1 MGLNMKER
9 DSVTKEIANRYK
21 KATKNAKKAIL
32 NEYISLTGFNRK
44 YAITKINSCIKRKT
58 YVFNNKTMISCKVEV
73 PKRKKRK
80 YIPKYDQTFQISL
93 IAIWSFFDYMCGQRL
108 VPFIKENIAE
118 LIKER
123 SFKITDV
130 IKEKLLTISS
140 ATVNRLLKEPRKK
153 NRLHGISTTKAG
165 KGLNQLIPI
174 RVFFDWD
181 ERVPGFFEID
191 TVSHDGG
198 NASGEHIYT
207 VTVTDVSV
215 GWTEIRPV
223 LNKAQRWV
231 KESIED
237 IKNTIPY
244 KMLGIDS
251 DNGSEFKN
259 YQLVKW
265 CEDNEITFTR
275 GRSYKKNDNCF
286 VEQKNNSVVRHLV
299 GYHRYEGQQALQ
311 TLEKLY
317 KLWCLLVNYF
327 YPSMKILEKERKD
340 AHIYKKYDNAKTP
353 YKRCLE
359 SDKLSDEEKQKL
371 IKIKEGLNIIEL
383 KKNVEKALNDVLK
396 YVHKP

>member
-1 MGLNMKER
+1 MGLSMKER
-9 DSVTKEIANRYK
+9 NSVTKEIAVRYK
-21 KATKNAKKAIL
+21 NATKNEKKAIL

-44 YAITKINSCIKRKT
+44 YAISKINSCIKRKA
-58 YVFNNKTMISCKVEV
+58 YSFNNKTMISCKVEV

-80 YIPKYDQTFQISL
+80 YISKYDKTFQGSL
-93 IAIWSFFDYMCGQRL
+93 IAIWTFFDYMCGQRL
-108 VPFIKENIAE
+108 VPFIKENITE

-153 NRLHGISTTKAG
+153 NKLHGTSTTKAG

-207 VTVTDVSV
+207 VTATDISV

-299 GYHRYEGQQALQ
+299 GYYRYEGQKALQ

-359 SDKLSDEEKQKL
+359 TDKLSDEEKQKL

-383 KKNVEKALNDVLK
+383 KKSVEKALNDVLK
-396 YVHKP
+396 YVHQP

>member
-1 MGLNMKER
+1 M
-9 DSVTKEIANRYK
+9 
-21 KATKNAKKAIL
+21 
-32 NEYISLTGFNRK
+32 
-44 YAITKINSCIKRKT
+44 
-58 YVFNNKTMISCKVEV
+58 
-73 PKRKKRK
+73 
-80 YIPKYDQTFQISL
+80 
-93 IAIWSFFDYMCGQRL
+93 
-108 VPFIKENIAE
+108 
-118 LIKER
+118 
-123 SFKITDV
+123 
-130 IKEKLLTISS
+130 
-140 ATVNRLLKEPRKK
+140 
-153 NRLHGISTTKAG
+153 HGISTTKAG

-207 VTVTDVSV
+207 VTATDVSV

-299 GYHRYEGQQALQ
+299 GYYRYEGQEALQ

-340 AHIYKKYDNAKTP
+340 ARIYKKYDNAKTP

-383 KKNVEKALNDVLK
+383 KKNVEKVLNDVLK
-396 YVHKP
+396 YVHQP

>member
-1 MGLNMKER
+1 M
-9 DSVTKEIANRYK
+9 
-21 KATKNAKKAIL
+21 
-32 NEYISLTGFNRK
+32 
-44 YAITKINSCIKRKT
+44 
-58 YVFNNKTMISCKVEV
+58 
-73 PKRKKRK
+73 
-80 YIPKYDQTFQISL
+80 
-93 IAIWSFFDYMCGQRL
+93 
-108 VPFIKENIAE
+108 
-118 LIKER
+118 
-123 SFKITDV
+123 
-130 IKEKLLTISS
+130 
-140 ATVNRLLKEPRKK
+140 
-153 NRLHGISTTKAG
+153 
-165 KGLNQLIPI
+165 
-174 RVFFDWD
+174 
-181 ERVPGFFEID
+181 RVPGFFEID

-207 VTVTDVSV
+207 VTATDISV

-359 SDKLSDEEKQKL
+359 SDELSDEEKQKL

-396 YVHKP
+396 YVHQP

>member
-21 KATKNAKKAIL
+21 NATKNEKKAIL

-80 YIPKYDQTFQISL
+80 YISKYDKTFQGSL
-93 IAIWSFFDYMCGQRL
+93 IAIWTFFDYMCGQRL

-153 NRLHGISTTKAG
+153 NKLHGISTTKAG

-207 VTVTDVSV
+207 VTATDISV

-299 GYHRYEGQQALQ
+299 GYYRYEGQQALQ

-340 AHIYKKYDNAKTP
+340 ARIYKKYDNAKTP

-383 KKNVEKALNDVLK
+383 KKNVEKVLNDVLK
-396 YVHKP
+396 YVHQP

>member
-1 MGLNMKER
+1 MGLSMKER
-9 DSVTKEIANRYK
+9 NSVTKEIAVRYK
-21 KATKNAKKAIL
+21 NATKNEKKAIL

-44 YAITKINSCIKRKT
+44 YAISKINSCIKRKT
-58 YVFNNKTMISCKVEV
+58 YTFNNKTMISCKVEV

-80 YIPKYDQTFQISL
+80 YISKYDKTFQGSL
-93 IAIWSFFDYMCGQRL
+93 IAIWTFFDYMCGQRL

-153 NRLHGISTTKAG
+153 NKLHGISTTKAG

-198 NASGEHIYT
+198 NASGDHIYT
-207 VTVTDVSV
+207 VTATDVSV

-299 GYHRYEGQQALQ
+299 GYYRYEGQEALQ

-340 AHIYKKYDNAKTP
+340 ARIYKKYDDAKTP

-371 IKIKEGLNIIEL
+371 IKIKKGLNIIEL
-383 KKNVEKALNDVLK
+383 KKSVEKALNDVLQ
-396 YVHKP
+396 YMHQP

>member
-21 KATKNAKKAIL
+21 NATKNEKKAIL

-44 YAITKINSCIKRKT
+44 YAISKINSCIKRKT
-58 YVFNNKTMISCKVEV
+58 YTFNNKTMISCKVEV

-80 YIPKYDQTFQISL
+80 YISKYDKTFQGSL
-93 IAIWSFFDYMCGQRL
+93 IAIWTFFDYMCGQRL

-153 NRLHGISTTKAG
+153 NKLHGIPTTKAG

-207 VTVTDVSV
+207 VTATDVSF

-237 IKNTIPY
+237 IKNCLPY

-340 AHIYKKYDNAKTP
+340 AHVYKKYDDAKTP

-371 IKIKEGLNIIEL
+371 IKIKKGLNIIEL
-383 KKNVEKALNDVLK
+383 KKSVEKALNDVLQ
-396 YVHKP
+396 YVRKP

>member
-1 MGLNMKER
+1 MGLSMKER
-9 DSVTKEIANRYK
+9 NSVTKEIAVRYK
-21 KATKNAKKAIL
+21 NATKNEKKAIL

-44 YAITKINSCIKRKT
+44 YAISKINSCIKRKT
-58 YVFNNKTMISCKVEV
+58 YTFNNKTMISCKVEV

-80 YIPKYDQTFQISL
+80 YISKYDKTFQGSL
-93 IAIWSFFDYMCGQRL
+93 IAIWTFFDYMCGQRL

-153 NRLHGISTTKAG
+153 NKLHGIPTTKAG

-237 IKNTIPY
+237 IKNCLPY

-259 YQLVKW
+259 YQLLKW

-383 KKNVEKALNDVLK
+383 KKSVEKALNDVLQ
-396 YVHKP
+396 YVRKP

>member
-1 MGLNMKER
+1 MGLTMKEK
-9 DSVTKEIANRYK
+9 DSVTKEVVARYK
-21 KATKNAKKAIL
+21 NASKDEKKKIL
-32 NEYISLTGFNRK
+32 DEYINLTGFHRK
-44 YAITKINSCIKRKT
+44 YAISKINSCIKRRT
-58 YVFNNKTMISCKVEV
+58 HVFNNKTITSCKVEI
-73 PKRKKRK
+73 PKKKKRI
-80 YIPKYDQTFQISL
+80 YIPKYDDVFKATL
-93 IAIWSFFDYMCGQRL
+93 IAIWSYFDYMCGQRL
-108 VPFIKENIAE
+108 VPFIKENITE
-118 LIKER
+118 LAKVKTFR
-123 SFKITDV
+123 ITDI

-153 NRLHGISTTKAG
+153 NKLHGISTTKAG
-165 KGLNQLIPI
+165 TSLNKLIPI

-198 NASGEHIYT
+198 NASGEHIYSL
-207 VTVTDVSV
+207 TVTDVSV
-215 GWTEIRPV
+215 GWTEIRPL

-231 KESIED
+231 KEGIED
-237 IKNTIPY
+237 IKNCLPY

-259 YQLVKW
+259 YQLYKW

-299 GYHRYEGQQALQ
+299 GYYRYEGEEVLKELQ
-311 TLEKLY
+311 TLY

-340 AHIYKKYDNAKTP
+340 ARIYKKYDIAKTP

-371 IKIKEGLNIIEL
+371 IKIKEELNIVEL
-383 KKNVEKALNDVLK
+383 KKSVEQALNNVLK
-396 YVHKP
+396 YVGLR

>member
-1 MGLNMKER
+1 MGLSMKER
-9 DSVTKEIANRYK
+9 NSVTKEIAVRYK
-21 KATKNAKKAIL
+21 NATKNEKKAIL

-44 YAITKINSCIKRKT
+44 YAISKINSCIKRKT
-58 YVFNNKTMISCKVEV
+58 YTFNNKTMISCKVEV

-80 YIPKYDQTFQISL
+80 YISKYDKTFQGSL
-93 IAIWSFFDYMCGQRL
+93 IAIWTFFDYMCGQRL

-153 NRLHGISTTKAG
+153 NKLHGISTTKAG

-207 VTVTDVSV
+207 VTATDISV

-299 GYHRYEGQQALQ
+299 GYYRYEGQEALQ

-340 AHIYKKYDNAKTP
+340 ARIYKKYDDAKTP

-371 IKIKEGLNIIEL
+371 IKIKKGLNIIEL
-383 KKNVEKALNDVLK
+383 KKSVEKALNDVLQ
-396 YVHKP
+396 YMHQP

>member
-21 KATKNAKKAIL
+21 NARKKEKETIL

-58 YVFNNKTMISCKVEV
+58 YFFNNKTMNSCKVEV

-80 YIPKYDQTFQISL
+80 YILKYDKTFQISL

-108 VPFIKENIAE
+108 VPFIKENITE

-153 NRLHGISTTKAG
+153 NKLHGISTTKAG

-207 VTVTDVSV
+207 VTATDVSV

-237 IKNTIPY
+237 IKNNLPY

-259 YQLVKW
+259 YQLYKW

-299 GYHRYEGQQALQ
+299 GYYRYEGQEALE

-340 AHIYKKYDNAKTP
+340 ARVYKKYDDAKTP

-359 SDKLSDEEKQKL
+359 SDRLSDEEKQKL

-383 KKNVEKALNDVLK
+383 KKVLK
-396 YVHKP
+396 KY

>member
-21 KATKNAKKAIL
+21 NATKNEKKAIL

-44 YAITKINSCIKRKT
+44 YAISKINSCIKRKT
-58 YVFNNKTMISCKVEV
+58 YTFNNKTMISCKVEV

-80 YIPKYDQTFQISL
+80 YISKYDQTFQISL
-93 IAIWSFFDYMCGQRL
+93 IAIWTFFDYMCGQRL

-153 NRLHGISTTKAG
+153 NKLHGISTTKAG

-207 VTVTDVSV
+207 VTATDISV

-237 IKNTIPY
+237 IKNCLPY

-340 AHIYKKYDNAKTP
+340 AHVYKKYDDAKTP

-371 IKIKEGLNIIEL
+371 IKIKKGLNIIEL
-383 KKNVEKALNDVLK
+383 KKSVEKALNDVLQ
-396 YVHKP
+396 YVRKP